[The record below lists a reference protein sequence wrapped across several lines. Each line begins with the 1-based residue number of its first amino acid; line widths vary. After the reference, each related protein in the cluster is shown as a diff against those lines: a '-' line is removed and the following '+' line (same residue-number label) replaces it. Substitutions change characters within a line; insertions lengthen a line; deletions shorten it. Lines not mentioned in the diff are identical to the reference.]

1 MLNPKKTKRQRQ
13 YLRNNMTKWEVRLW
27 CDLKGK
33 KMFGFKVRR
42 QYGIENFILD
52 FYCPKLKL
60 AIEVDGDVHHYR
72 KKQALDS
79 RKDKL
84 LKNEGIKLV
93 RLNSYDLE
101 EDYESIILYLED
113 IFKNRSRELNIS
125 FHENL

>member
-1 MLNPKKTKRQRQ
+1 
-13 YLRNNMTKWEVRLW
+13 
-27 CDLKGK
+27 LKGK
-33 KMFGFKVRR
+33 KIFGFKVRR

-72 KKQALDS
+72 KKQVLDS

-93 RLNSYDLE
+93 RLNNYDLE

-113 IFKNRSRELNIS
+113 IFKKRAHELNIS
-125 FHENL
+125 FEENL